1 MTDFGSMIESI
12 GSRQASLNAK
22 MEHVGQIEDPV
33 EQTMATM
40 KLTQEM
46 NAFNLAVESF
56 NKCMQKQHDARM
68 SSIQGIK

>member
-1 MTDFGSMIESI
+1 MSFNGMIEAI
-12 GSRQASLNAK
+12 GSRQAGLNAE
-22 MEHVGQIEDPV
+22 MERVGQIEDPV

-40 KLTQEM
+40 KLTQKM
-46 NAFNLAVESF
+46 NAFSLAVESF